1 VGLEEWMAEKPEL
14 TPQMKALLQKGEEQ
28 GHLTQEEIL
37 RLFPDMELGDER
49 VALLGDLLLERG
61 IRVTETLVA
70 EEAEIDTGDLA
81 DIEIEPE
88 IGLKVDLD
96 EVKIAEEKP
105 VIVESLV
112 AMDAIGDPV
121 RMYLREIGQVD
132 LLAPDEEMRL
142 AMQMSAPRYLVKVL
156 IHRLAQHADLTL
168 TQLPKKLSSR
178 LSIAGEREVRLGED
192 SVLDPEHLLDVL
204 DLIRGERRIPSELEA
219 FAHSLYQTIVDEEAP
234 SDGMVLPDD
243 ILADII
249 KLLTKNLRAI
259 TKASKNLKIEPPD
272 PVLLIE
278 EVKSLNRM
286 SLMDQDSVLRPF
298 LDARSLDAQNA
309 DGQADPRWIEIT
321 ALMFDAYM
329 ELYLLPSQS
338 LTFMAHYYQT
348 EGKLPS
354 SRACQRALPP
364 PEARIGQLTPIIQ
377 RAQVAQQSLVRAN
390 LRLVV
395 NVAKRYMGRGISLLD
410 LIQEG
415 NIGLLRAV
423 DKFDYT
429 KGYKFS
435 TYATWWI
442 RQAISRAIADQGRT
456 IRIPVHM
463 VETINRLSRV
473 ERVLQQELGREPSAE
488 EIALEMGL
496 LAEEDQRAIQHSRQ
510 QGEPVDP
517 MLRRRLRRAA
527 SKVRRIVR
535 VSQEPMSL
543 ETPVGSEENSLL
555 GDFIEDETIPRPVDA
570 AAQMLLR
577 EEIQQELKALTE
589 RERQVLE
596 KRFGLKDG
604 QARTLEEVGQEMGVT
619 RERIR
624 QIEAKAL
631 RKLRHP
637 HRSKRLRD
645 YLG

>member
-1 VGLEEWMAEKPEL
+1 MAEKPEL

-37 RLFPDMELGDER
+37 RLFPDMKLGDER

-61 IRVTETLVA
+61 IRVTETLVT
-70 EEAEIDTGDLA
+70 EEEVEIDADDLA

-88 IGLKVDLD
+88 TGSIVDLD
-96 EVKIAEEKP
+96 KVEIAEEKP
-105 VIVESLV
+105 VIAEPLV

-142 AMQMSAPRYLVKVL
+142 AMQMSAPRYVVKVL
-156 IHRLAQHADLTL
+156 IHRLVQHADLTL
-168 TQLPKKLSSR
+168 TQLPKKLSAR

-192 SVLDPEHLLDVL
+192 SVLDPEYLLGVL
-204 DLIRGERRIPSELEA
+204 DLIREERHIPSELEA
-219 FAHSLYQTIVDEEAP
+219 LAHSLYHTIVEEEAP
-234 SDGMVLPDD
+234 SDSMAVPDE

-249 KLLTKNLRAI
+249 KLLLKNLRAI
-259 TKASKNLKIEPPD
+259 VKASKDLEIEPPD

-278 EVKSLNRM
+278 EVRSLDRM
-286 SLMDQDSVLRPF
+286 PLMGQDSVLRPF
-298 LDARSLDAQNA
+298 LDARSLDAQND
-309 DGQADPRWIEIT
+309 DGQVDPRWIHFT
-321 ALMFDAYM
+321 ALLFDAYM

-338 LTFMAHYYQT
+338 LTFMAHYYQK

-354 SRACQRALPP
+354 SRACQKSLPP
-364 PEARIGQLTPIIQ
+364 PEARIGQLGPIIQ
-377 RAQVAQQSLVRAN
+377 QAQVAKQYLVRAN

-423 DKFDYT
+423 EKFDYT

-496 LAEEDQRAIQHSRQ
+496 LAEEDQRAIQYSRQ

-543 ETPVGSEENSLL
+543 ETPVGSEENSSL